1 MIPPSKK
8 ILIGCCLIA
17 ASLIARVFV
26 AVIAWRTIGE
36 VTAAMNSASGL
47 PDANHALD
55 GIQGHPTLMYG
66 SVAAGVMLLAAGIIF
81 VLIGVYQNA
90 KATEGAS

>member
-1 MIPPSKK
+1 MIRPSKK
-8 ILIGCCLIA
+8 ILIGCYLIA
-17 ASLIARVFV
+17 ASLISRVLV
-26 AVIAWRTIGE
+26 AVIAWRMIGD
-36 VTAAMNSASGL
+36 VTAAMNSASEL

-66 SVAAGVMLLAAGIIF
+66 SVAAGLMLFAAGIIF